1 MVFHFVERTL
11 EKATGQSFADRTPP
25 DSLHSNIDIDIEKHR
40 RMDDIGTDVQAV
52 VEKEGEEAL
61 LDWIPGRQEWF
72 VMITLATISLM
83 VALDATILVP
93 VLPTLAVDLHGTANE
108 ALWTGTS
115 YLLTSA
121 VFQPF
126 IAALSDIFG
135 RRELLFPSLLLFTA
149 GTGICCA
156 AHNFAVM
163 LAGRCVQGIGG
174 GGIITLSQVGK
185 LHLSQSSDA
194 NEQHRSSSPISFPSA
209 NDPNTSPSSSP
220 HGPSEVYLVHSL
232 VASSSRKPHGAPAST
247 STSPSVPSACPWW
260 SS

>member
-1 MVFHFVERTL
+1 MAFQFIEKTL
-11 EKATGQSFADRTPP
+11 ETATGQSFANRTPP
-25 DSLHSNIDIDIEKHR
+25 ESLRSNIDIGIDIEKHD
-40 RMDDIGTDVQAV
+40 RMDIVVTDVEAAAAEEEE
-52 VEKEGEEAL
+52 EKKKLSE
-61 LDWIPGRQEWF
+61 WKPRQQEWL

-149 GTGICCA
+149 GTAICCA
-156 AHNFAVM
+156 AHNFTIM
-163 LAGRCVQGIGG
+163 LAGRCIQGVGG
-174 GGIITLSQVGK
+174 GGIITLSQVVQT
-185 LHLSQSSDA
+185 LPTMHH
-194 NEQHRSSSPISFPSA
+194 QH
-209 NDPNTSPSSSP
+209 
-220 HGPSEVYLVHSL
+220 
-232 VASSSRKPHGAPAST
+232 
-247 STSPSVPSACPWW
+247 
-260 SS
+260 

>member
-1 MVFHFVERTL
+1 MAFHFIEKTL
-11 EKATGQSFADRTPP
+11 ETATGQSFANRTPP
-25 DSLHSNIDIDIEKHR
+25 YSLHSNIDIDIEKDG
-40 RMDDIGTDVQAV
+40 RMDVIVTDVEAV
-52 VEKEGEEAL
+52 VEKAEKETL
-61 LDWIPGRQEWF
+61 LEWKPRRQEWF

-149 GTGICCA
+149 GTGVCCA
-156 AHNFAVM
+156 AHNFTTM

-185 LHLSQSSDA
+185 A
-194 NEQHRSSSPISFPSA
+194 
-209 NDPNTSPSSSP
+209 
-220 HGPSEVYLVHSL
+220 V
-232 VASSSRKPHGAPAST
+232 ST
-247 STSPSVPSACPWW
+247 TIH
-260 SS
+260 